1 VSLDLDLGVT
11 PAGTVRAAN
20 AGQAA
25 RRAGLLLGGAALVL
39 LAVVLFWPG
48 LVTWHQ
54 PDATDVAHAF
64 AHPSAAHPFG
74 TDQLGR
80 DVYTRVVFGT
90 RISLVIAVS
99 AVAIGIGGGLLLGL
113 TAAMGRGVVDGV
125 LMRAVDVLLAFPEL
139 LLALLVMAML
149 GRGSV
154 KVALAVGIAA
164 VPHFARLV
172 RGQALAVLR
181 AEYVDAARVLGV
193 RPVSYAVRH
202 VLPNVAGPLTVMA
215 AIGTGSSMTAA
226 AGLSLLGLGPA
237 EPTPAWG
244 TMLAGG
250 EDFLGTAWWIA
261 VFPGLA
267 VVTVVLA
274 LTLLGRAL
282 QARAVR

>member
-113 TAAMGRGVVDGV
+113 TDGV

>member
-1 VSLDLDLGVT
+1 
-11 PAGTVRAAN
+11 
-20 AGQAA
+20 
-25 RRAGLLLGGAALVL
+25 
-39 LAVVLFWPG
+39 
-48 LVTWHQ
+48 
-54 PDATDVAHAF
+54 
-64 AHPSAAHPFG
+64 
-74 TDQLGR
+74 
-80 DVYTRVVFGT
+80 
-90 RISLVIAVS
+90 
-99 AVAIGIGGGLLLGL
+99 
-113 TAAMGRGVVDGV
+113 
-125 LMRAVDVLLAFPEL
+125 
-139 LLALLVMAML
+139 
-149 GRGSV
+149 
-154 KVALAVGIAA
+154 
-164 VPHFARLV
+164 
-172 RGQALAVLR
+172 
-181 AEYVDAARVLGV
+181 
-193 RPVSYAVRH
+193 